1 MTVALEP
8 PLPADAVLAANPG
21 LAEDPLLLEIWRRV
35 QSIEDPCHELS
46 GYPLTLVD
54 LGVINRVDFDAG
66 HVEIGLTYTELGC
79 SFAPRILQ
87 RIEQEMLAVPGVAS
101 VEAVY
106 EPFPPWSPDRM
117 SPSAQQLYATRRE
130 QARAA
135 VAAIPVDS
143 IKSRRSTP
151 PQA

>member
-1 MTVALEP
+1 MSTVAQWVEP
-8 PLPADAVLAANPG
+8 VDPVLAANPG

-54 LGVINRVDFDAG
+54 LGVINRVDLDSG

-117 SPSAQQLYATRRE
+117 SPRAQQLYATRRE

-135 VAAIPVDS
+135 IAAIPVDS
-143 IKSRRSTP
+143 IKHRRPSP

>member
-1 MTVALEP
+1 MTVALEASP
-8 PLPADAVLAANPG
+8 PDDPVLAANPG
-21 LAEDPLLLEIWRRV
+21 LAGDPLLLAIWQRV

-117 SPSAQQLYATRRE
+117 STRAQQLYATRRE

-135 VAAIPVDS
+135 IAAIPVES
-143 IKSRRSTP
+143 IKSRRSP
-151 PQA
+151 PSQA